1 MPMKS
6 TLHQP
11 GALDGIYAGIWR
23 QDKDFLIIK
32 ATHPGSQRLFGA
44 LGKAKG
50 PAGTC
55 SPTLGRTGK
64 RGPPSPSGPAHG
76 PWHLWGGPSW
86 ASESTGGGGR
96 RTRQH
101 VTLSGAS
108 LVEKSAKQKPCPP
121 GLGGSSARPEA
132 GGVRSPTG
140 PVDHACSWGNHLSVC
155 RRCYQPDV

>member
-50 PAGTC
+50 PAGSC

-64 RGPPSPSGPAHG
+64 HGPPSPSGPAHG
-76 PWHLWGGPSW
+76 PWHLWGAPSW
-86 ASESTGGGGR
+86 ASGM
-96 RTRQH
+96 
-101 VTLSGAS
+101 S

-155 RRCYQPDV
+155 GRCYQPDV